1 MRMYD
6 LIIKKRNGEVLSKD
20 EIDYIVERYTQ
31 GEIPDYQMSAFLM
44 AVYYQGMNEQET
56 SDLTLAMAN
65 SGDLLDLS
73 GIHGIKVD
81 KHSTGGIGDKTTLI
95 IGPMLASL
103 EIPVA
108 KMSGR
113 GLGFTGGTIDK
124 LESIPGFRTALS
136 REEFIRNVNELHI
149 AIAGQ
154 TANLAPADKK
164 IYALRDV
171 TGTVEQASLI
181 ASSIMSKKLASG
193 ADAIVLDVKTGS
205 GAFMK
210 SRADAEDLAR
220 RMVSIGTLA
229 GRRVTAVLT
238 DMNEPLGQMVGNS
251 LEVEEAVQVL
261 RGEGDARLTEVAY
274 TLASYMV
281 LHAGSAASYEE
292 ARAMLEETVRSGKAL
307 NKFAELVERQG
318 GDPAYI
324 LGDKDFPR
332 AKFIEP
338 VYPERDGYLAECQ
351 ADELGHAVLIL
362 GGGRETKESTIDH
375 TVGLQICNHLGD
387 AVQTASPYAYI
398 HGNQREKVE
407 EAVHCLQRAYRIS
420 EQPVTPEPV
429 VKTIIS

>member
-6 LIIKKRNGEVLSKD
+6 LILKKRNGEVLSKD

-44 AVYYQGMNEQET
+44 AVYFQGMDERET
-56 SDLTLAMAN
+56 TDLTLAMAK

-73 GIHGIKVD
+73 EIHGVKVD

-193 ADAIVLDVKTGS
+193 ADVIVLDVKTGS

-210 SRADAEDLAR
+210 TEEAAEDLAR
-220 RMVSIGTLA
+220 RMVSIGKLS
-229 GRRVTAVLT
+229 GRKVTAVLT

-251 LEVEEAVQVL
+251 LEVQEAIQVL
-261 RGEGDARLTEVAY
+261 RGEGDVRLNEVVY
-274 TLASYMV
+274 TLAAYMI
-281 LHAGSAASYEE
+281 LGAGAADSYEQ
-292 ARAMLEETVRSGKAL
+292 AKTKLIDVIRSGKAL
-307 NKFAELVERQG
+307 HQFAAFVERQG
-318 GDPAYI
+318 GDPDYI
-324 LGDKDFPR
+324 LGKKSF
-332 AKFIEP
+332 AKARYIEP
-338 VYPERDGYLAECQ
+338 VFPERDGYLADCKAE
-351 ADELGHAVLIL
+351 EIGHAVLIL
-362 GGGRETKESTIDH
+362 GGGRETKESVIDH
-375 TVGLQICNHLGD
+375 NVGIQICNHLGD
-387 AVQTASPYAYI
+387 TVHAGTPFAYI
-398 HGNQREKVE
+398 HGNSPDQVE
-407 EAVHCLQRAYRIS
+407 EAKQCIRQAYTIS
-420 EQPVTPEPV
+420 EEKPSPKPV
-429 VKTIIS
+429 VKKIIE